1 MFWFWCKCNV
11 FFSPLPGGGAE
22 VRGGGG
28 LVLQNTPTPQSD
40 TFKQPKKVSDSSPR
54 AGEPE
59 IQALPGNYF
68 YGRLAM
74 ILIMKNF
81 LHFKK
86 EHHKY
91 GLLVILSIITGTVE
105 FFGFEATNSNA
116 LGISIAHMLFHAVF
130 FGTLF
135 IFSYWYRTKK
145 HGIQEQRIE
154 NIVSIGTIMLVV
166 GLGIFRVME
175 ILEHSGMQTMFGD
188 VNIFRV
194 FLIIITLLISI
205 QWYVLHAET
214 DSDSC
219 GALCHGSEGHLIID
233 IIVFI
238 VLLGAS
244 FFGTVATSVTDSIIF
259 ILSGI
264 VLISTVYRIIK
275 NVNMKK

>member
-1 MFWFWCKCNV
+1 LSCTFP
-11 FFSPLPGGGAE
+11 PLPGGGAE

-135 IFSYWYRTKK
+135 IFSYFFHHKNIK
-145 HGIQEQRIE
+145 QEEKIE
-154 NIVSIGTIMLVV
+154 KLISYGTIVLVIV
-166 GLGIFRVME
+166 LGIFRIHELLDHTFEQM
-175 ILEHSGMQTMFGD
+175 IFGNMATLRWYL
-188 VNIFRV
+188 VFINGLV
-194 FLIIITLLISI
+194 FL
-205 QWYVLHAET
+205 QWYVLHAKTENN
-214 DSDSC
+214 SC
-219 GALCHGSEGHLIID
+219 EALCHGSEGHLLIDCIGFIILFWVTFTGSFISSIAD
-233 IIVFI
+233 TGLFII
-238 VLLGAS
+238 
-244 FFGTVATSVTDSIIF
+244 
-259 ILSGI
+259 SGI
-264 VLISTVYRIIK
+264 ILVLTVIRIIK
-275 NVNMKK
+275 NLNKKYQKRVH